1 MKKLLTRLAL
11 LMILCAALALPVFAD
26 AVTDSISVCIGYFGW
41 SEDEYVEKAARSP
54 ARRTLSRAISLLGG
68 RVSCVVIDSA
78 AEKVLSGGGGI
89 CCGLDDPIF
98 RLVSFLFFW

>member
-1 MKKLLTRLAL
+1 MERR
-11 LMILCAALALPVFAD
+11 CA
-26 AVTDSISVCIGYFGW
+26 SVIEGAK
-41 SEDEYVEKAARSP
+41 DARSP

-89 CCGLDDPIF
+89 CCGLDDPIVPLDWAEKLAGTF
-98 RLVSFLFFW
+98 KHGWFATVPGPHATMFASPKLIADLIDEHAHR

>member
-1 MKKLLTRLAL
+1 MERR
-11 LMILCAALALPVFAD
+11 CASAIEGA
-26 AVTDSISVCIGYFGW
+26 
-41 SEDEYVEKAARSP
+41 KAARSP

-89 CCGLDDPIF
+89 CCGLDDPGL
-98 RLVSFLFFW
+98 LVVSVDFFG